1 MNHRYRTRI
10 VPALLPATHLWQLLS
25 LSFTFTQAF
34 LPLAYRATPP
44 SPDRWALCCWLLYK
58 YKCAQLAFSIFI
70 DDCAVPNLRKKEEGT
85 QSADSEPRREPL
97 TSYDLKHT
105 RFACHHIK
113 RPFPQFHHH
122 HQINQLTH
130 LNAQTN
136 RQTHVC
142 LWRLK

>member
-34 LPLAYRATPP
+34 LPPAYRAP

-58 YKCAQLAFSIFI
+58 YKYAQLAFSIFI

-122 HQINQLTH
+122 HQTNQLTH

-136 RQTHVC
+136 KQTHVC